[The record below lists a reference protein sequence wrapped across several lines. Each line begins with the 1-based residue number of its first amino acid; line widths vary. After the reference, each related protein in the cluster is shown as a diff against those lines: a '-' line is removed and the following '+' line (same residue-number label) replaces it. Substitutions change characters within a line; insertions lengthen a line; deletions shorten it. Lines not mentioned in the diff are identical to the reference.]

1 VRLLKPISVPPVPD
15 LRGILDSGPPVSMH
29 IGGAGPVASRDNPAH
44 KNQRGSMTLP
54 LISAPAL
61 RAQMSAGAR
70 LMVCDCRFDLADP
83 AHGEADHLAWHI
95 PGAVYLHLDRDLS
108 APRDGRNGRHPLPD
122 RAAFAA
128 RMAELGCHDDLP
140 VVAYDASG
148 GMYAAR
154 LWWMLRWLGHS
165 RVQVLDGGLVAWDAA
180 GGALQAGPVAPR
192 LPGTLTLRPPLV
204 GLLGFDDMLAGL
216 GQPDRLVVD
225 ARAPDRFRGENET
238 LDPVGGHIPGAANRC
253 FRDNLR
259 PDGSFKP
266 PEQLRQEWQ
275 ALMGTRQPGQLV
287 QQCGSGV
294 TACHNLLALAAAG
307 LDGSALYA
315 GSWSEWCSRDNAPVA
330 VGA

>member
-1 VRLLKPISVPPVPD
+1 
-15 LRGILDSGPPVSMH
+15 
-29 IGGAGPVASRDNPAH
+29 
-44 KNQRGSMTLP
+44 MTLP
-54 LISAPAL
+54 LITAPAL
-61 RAQMSAGAR
+61 RAQMSAGSR

-128 RMAELGCHDDLP
+128 RMGALGCHDDLP

-165 RVQVLDGGLVAWDAA
+165 QVQVLDGGLAAWDAA

-192 LPGTLTLRPPLV
+192 LPATLTLRPPLADLV
-204 GLLGFDDMLAGL
+204 AFDAVLAGL
-216 GQPDRLVVD
+216 GQPGRLIVD

-238 LDPVGGHIPGAANRC
+238 LDPVGGHIPGATNRC
-253 FRDNLR
+253 FRDNLQ
-259 PDGSFKP
+259 PDGRFKP
-266 PEQLRQEWQ
+266 AEQLRQEWLQ
-275 ALMGTRQPGQLV
+275 LMGARQASDLV

-294 TACHNLLALAAAG
+294 TACHNLLSLAAAG
-307 LDGSALYA
+307 LPGAALYG